1 VSAVAGR
8 IIFGD
13 VMHRRIFPVRYRFVY
28 RVFSMLLDV
37 ERVDEI
43 ARDCRWFSH
52 NGFNLFSFFDRDH
65 GARDGRPLKP
75 WLLAQ
80 LRACGQA
87 MEIARIELQCFPRVL
102 GFVFNP
108 LSVWTCFDR
117 SDRPVAVLCE
127 VNNTF
132 GEAHSYLLHENGAP
146 MDWPIRHA
154 HRKDFHVSP
163 FVDMN
168 ADYHFRF
175 TRQGDRHAIVI
186 REYQNASLMLVAV
199 QQGTAETITDG
210 KLLYAA
216 FAYPFLTL
224 KVVIMIHW
232 QALKIWLKGG
242 RYHSKPAPPLEE
254 VS

>member
-1 VSAVAGR
+1 MSAVAGR
-8 IIFGD
+8 LIFGD
-13 VMHRRIFPVRYRFVY
+13 VMHRRLFPVRYRFVY
-28 RVFSMLLDV
+28 RVFSLLLDID
-37 ERVDEI
+37 RVDEI

-52 NGFNLFSFFDRDH
+52 NRFNLFSFYDCDH
-65 GARDGRPLKP
+65 GPRDGGPLHA
-75 WLLAQ
+75 WLIDR
-80 LRACGQA
+80 LRDLGLQ
-87 MEIARIELQCFPRVL
+87 MEIARVELQCFPRVL

-108 LSVWTCFDR
+108 LSIWTCFNR
-117 SDRPVAVLCE
+117 SGEPVAVLCE

-132 GEAHSYLLHENGAP
+132 GEAHSYLLHQDGAP
-146 MDWPIRHA
+146 MGWPIRHA

-175 TRQGDRHAIVI
+175 SRQGDRHAVVI
-186 REYQNASLMLVAV
+186 REYQDELLMLVAV
-199 QQGTAETITDG
+199 QQGVAEQVTDA
-210 KLLYAA
+210 KLLHAA

-242 RYHSKPAPPLEE
+242 SYHPKPTPPKEE